1 MRPTRSSAVARLVA
15 CICALRPRPSLAYGD
30 RRSPGR
36 PAPAYRSRGS
46 TTTTRAA
53 TSADASAF
61 TLDSVRAS
69 LIRQEETIIY
79 SLIERTQFAVN
90 GEVYDKRGATFAEG
104 DIADA
109 LKSNPAGCSF
119 LDMMLYETEQCHA
132 RARRYLS
139 PEEYPFFPGD
149 VAPPALPPLAYPEI
163 IRDDGQNINDQ
174 ILAAYLDFVVPRGC
188 APGDD
193 GQHGSTAIADIACLQ
208 ALSRRVHFGK
218 FVAESKFAADAD
230 AFRDLAARGDVPG
243 IHALLENVAVE
254 DNVVRRAM
262 LKAVTFGQDAFSGM
276 DPGYKVEPT
285 LVASIY
291 RNMIIPLTKQV
302 QVTYLL
308 ERLGHGDKVPKQPD
322 DWPPYLRAFARA
334 DTDPTTFLGY

>member
-1 MRPTRSSAVARLVA
+1 MASAASWAAWSPAAAATTVVASASHARETSSSAAGDAGAEPAR
-15 CICALRPRPSLAYGD
+15 GF
-30 RRSPGR
+30 PGLL
-36 PAPAYRSRGS
+36 PPPAKLAPA
-46 TTTTRAA
+46 
-53 TSADASAF
+53 AS
-61 TLDSVRAS
+61 
-69 LIRQEETIIY
+69 
-79 SLIERTQFAVN
+79 
-90 GEVYDKRGATFAEG
+90 G
-104 DIADA
+104 
-109 LKSNPAGCSF
+109 P
-119 LDMMLYETEQCHA
+119 
-132 RARRYLS
+132 
-139 PEEYPFFPGD
+139 
-149 VAPPALPPLAYPEI
+149 LPPLAYPEI

-276 DPGYKVEPT
+276 DPG
-285 LVASIY
+285 LSLIH
-291 RNMIIPLTKQV
+291 I
-302 QVTYLL
+302 
-308 ERLGHGDKVPKQPD
+308 
-322 DWPPYLRAFARA
+322 
-334 DTDPTTFLGY
+334 

>member
-1 MRPTRSSAVARLVA
+1 MGSSAVARLVA

-53 TSADASAF
+53 PSADASAF

-132 RARRYLS
+132 PAGFCTRRS
-139 PEEYPFFPGD
+139 SRFC
-149 VAPPALPPLAYPEI
+149 I
-163 IRDDGQNINDQ
+163 IS
-174 ILAAYLDFVVPRGC
+174 A
-188 APGDD
+188 
-193 GQHGSTAIADIACLQ
+193 T
-208 ALSRRVHFGK
+208 
-218 FVAESKFAADAD
+218 
-230 AFRDLAARGDVPG
+230 
-243 IHALLENVAVE
+243 
-254 DNVVRRAM
+254 
-262 LKAVTFGQDAFSGM
+262 
-276 DPGYKVEPT
+276 
-285 LVASIY
+285 
-291 RNMIIPLTKQV
+291 
-302 QVTYLL
+302 
-308 ERLGHGDKVPKQPD
+308 
-322 DWPPYLRAFARA
+322 
-334 DTDPTTFLGY
+334 

>member
-1 MRPTRSSAVARLVA
+1 
-15 CICALRPRPSLAYGD
+15 
-30 RRSPGR
+30 
-36 PAPAYRSRGS
+36 
-46 TTTTRAA
+46 
-53 TSADASAF
+53 
-61 TLDSVRAS
+61 
-69 LIRQEETIIY
+69 
-79 SLIERTQFAVN
+79 
-90 GEVYDKRGATFAEG
+90 
-104 DIADA
+104 
-109 LKSNPAGCSF
+109 
-119 LDMMLYETEQCHA
+119 MMLYETEQCHA

-149 VAPPALPPLAYPEI
+149 
-163 IRDDGQNINDQ
+163 
-174 ILAAYLDFVVPRGC
+174 
-188 APGDD
+188 
-193 GQHGSTAIADIACLQ
+193 
-208 ALSRRVHFGK
+208 ALSRASTGK

-308 ERLGHGDKVPKQPD
+308 ERLGHGDKVQSS
-322 DWPPYLRAFARA
+322 
-334 DTDPTTFLGY
+334 PTTGRPTSAPSRART

>member
-1 MRPTRSSAVARLVA
+1 MRCVHVVAFQCTLAATMSTTPRSTARA
-15 CICALRPRPSLAYGD
+15 
-30 RRSPGR
+30 R
-36 PAPAYRSRGS
+36 PAAPYRARGS
-46 TTTTRAA
+46 
-53 TSADASAF
+53 SVVLSGASANGASTSDF
-61 TLDSVRAS
+61 SLDSVRAS
-69 LIRQEETIIY
+69 LIRQEETIIFGI
-79 SLIERTQFAVN
+79 IERMQFAVN
-90 GEVYDKRGATFAEG
+90 SEVYDKHGPTFKKG
-104 DIADA
+104 DIDA
-109 LKSNPAGCSF
+109 SLRDRGEGASF
-119 LDMMLYETEQCHA
+119 LDMMLFETEQCHA

-139 PEEYPFFPGD
+139 PEEPPFFPRD
-149 VAPPALPPLAYPEI
+149 VAEPALPPLDYPQI
-163 IRDDGQNINDQ
+163 IIDDGQNINDQ
-174 ILAAYLDFVVPRGC
+174 IMGAYLAFVLPRGC

-218 FVAESKFAADAD
+218 FVAESKFAANAD
-230 AFRDLAARGDVPG
+230 AFRDLASRGDIPA

-276 DPGYKVEPT
+276 DPGYKVEPA

-308 ERLGHGDKVPKQPD
+308 KRLGHEDKVPQKPE
-322 DWPPYLRAFARA
+322 DWPPYLRAFALE
-334 DTDPTTFLGY
+334 DKDETQPLGY